1 MINGQSFF
9 DQSIKYDLI
18 TYDKIW
24 KIASGQGYDYTTG
37 CLLDYDYFWK
47 YYKMIA
53 IDLGKQNAL
62 DADPKATQQ
71 VNFHGNLENQ
81 SKILFTIQ
89 EAKETV

>member
-1 MINGQSFF
+1 
-9 DQSIKYDLI
+9 
-18 TYDKIW
+18 
-24 KIASGQGYDYTTG
+24 
-37 CLLDYDYFWK
+37 
-47 YYKMIA
+47 MIA

-89 EAKETV
+89 EAKETVQIFLRELQKNSNFIFALI

>member
-24 KIASGQGYDYTTG
+24 KIASGQGCDYTTG
-37 CLLDYDYFWK
+37 CLLGYDYFWK
-47 YYKMIA
+47 YMIA
-53 IDLGKQNAL
+53 IDLGKQHAL

-71 VNFHGNLENQ
+71 VNFNGNLENQ
-81 SKILFTIQ
+81 SKILFTIE